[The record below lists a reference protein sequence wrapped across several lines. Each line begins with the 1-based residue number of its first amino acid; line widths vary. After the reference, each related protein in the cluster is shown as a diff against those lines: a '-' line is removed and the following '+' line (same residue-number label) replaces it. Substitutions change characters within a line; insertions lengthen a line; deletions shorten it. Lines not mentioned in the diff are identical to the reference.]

1 MIILKS
7 LQEIE
12 KIRKACLIVAD
23 VLDAMSGM
31 VRPGVTTQALDEF
44 AERFIVAA
52 GATPAFK
59 GITEVS

>member
-23 VLDAMSGM
+23 VLEAMSGN
-31 VRPGVTTQALDEF
+31 GQAGGHD
-44 AERFIVAA
+44 AST
-52 GATPAFK
+52 G
-59 GITEVS
+59 